1 MDAVRHGAG
10 GRTLE
15 LVRLDGREEGEGY
28 EANGEELHLCG
39 IRVVISFVC
48 EQLFRAWRLDR

>member
-39 IRVVISFVC
+39 ISTRCHQFCVRAVIQGLAS
-48 EQLFRAWRLDR
+48 